1 MNIYLVESPRK
12 DTDEHYDSVVVIAK
26 NEDAARNI
34 YPSEFH
40 KAKVIPKDGKWAFV
54 PNDGKGGHAYETT
67 EWVSYKNIHLLK
79 ITLVG
84 KALKGS
90 AEGVILASYISPL

>member
-40 KAKVIPKDGKWAFV
+40 KAKVIPKDGKWTFV
-54 PNDGKGGHAYETT
+54 TDNGKLEHAYEST
-67 EWVSYKNIHLLK
+67 EWVSYKHIHLLK
-79 ITLVG
+79 VTLVG

-90 AEGVILASYISPL
+90 VEGVVLASYISPL